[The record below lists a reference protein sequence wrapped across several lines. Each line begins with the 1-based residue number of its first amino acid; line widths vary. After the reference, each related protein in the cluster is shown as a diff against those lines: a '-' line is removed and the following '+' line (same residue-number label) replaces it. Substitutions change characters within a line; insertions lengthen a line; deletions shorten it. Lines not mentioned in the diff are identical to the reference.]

1 MKKINM
7 ITTLSPEKQYEI
19 RRWFCITLFLVLCTL
34 SVAAYFMVPQIMLY
48 RSLQKEVAVLRQ
60 HTKDYSSQMSTKDNL
75 KKEYDEVR
83 VREAKI
89 SSYKQQKK
97 NPYQHVTEIVATGGS
112 DVQLESMKFDKK
124 DVEIAVLCSTA
135 EHARAFL
142 KRLSALPHFS
152 HMKMVSLQQD
162 GQNKQ
167 MRCTIKGNVIF

>member
-1 MKKINM
+1 MKKVNM

-19 RRWFCITLFLVLCTL
+19 RRWFCIALFLFLCTL
-34 SVAAYFMVPQIMLY
+34 AVAAYFMVPQIMLY
-48 RSLQKEVAVLRQ
+48 RTLQKEVAVLRQ
-60 HTKDYSSQMSTKDNL
+60 HTKDYASQMSAKDSL

-83 VREAKI
+83 MWDAKI

-97 NPYQHVTEIVATGGS
+97 NPYQHVTEMVTAGGGE
-112 DVQLESMKFDKK
+112 VQLESMKFDKK
-124 DVEIAVLCSTA
+124 NVEIAVLCSTA

-142 KRLSALPHFS
+142 KRLSASSNFS

-167 MRCTIKGNVIF
+167 MRCTIRGNVIF